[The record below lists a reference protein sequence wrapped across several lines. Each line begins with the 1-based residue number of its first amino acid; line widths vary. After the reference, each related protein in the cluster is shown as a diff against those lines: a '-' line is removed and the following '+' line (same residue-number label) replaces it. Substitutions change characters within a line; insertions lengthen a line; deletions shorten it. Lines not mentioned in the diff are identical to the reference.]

1 MSDVVVE
8 LQELTKRYGE
18 LRAVDDVSLKIE
30 PGEIFALLG
39 PNGAGKTTMIGC
51 ITGLITGF
59 EGKVEVA
66 GLDVVSDYRVT
77 RRMLG
82 LVPQELNWDAFFSV
96 RQVLE
101 FQAGYFG
108 VKATR
113 DDIDGLLEQFSLL
126 EKADA
131 NTRWLSGGMK
141 RRLMICKAL
150 MHDPVVL
157 FLDEPTAGVDV
168 ELRDELWG
176 YVEALRARGTTIV
189 LTTHYL
195 EEAEKLA
202 DRVGIINRG
211 RLLRVDEREALMEE
225 FGRRHV
231 EVTLREAPTAAVVE
245 ALGQHPVEVDG
256 RTLRLSYTRAAGR
269 EAGGEEVDYFLKT
282 IVGAGA
288 QVEAVE
294 GGRSSLESI
303 FREVLHDDAQAD
315 VDAGSAA
322 DSNAQGAS

>member
-1 MSDVVVE
+1 MTSKGALEAVVE
-8 LQELTKRYGE
+8 LKGLTKRYGE
-18 LRAVDDVSLKIE
+18 LKAVDDVSLAIE

-51 ITGLITGF
+51 VTGMITGF
-59 EGKVEVA
+59 EGRAAVA
-66 GLDVVSDYRVT
+66 GLDVVENYRVT
-77 RRMLG
+77 RRMVG
-82 LVPQELNWDAFFSV
+82 LVPQELNWDAFFTV

-108 VKATR
+108 VKPTR
-113 DDIDGLLEQFSLL
+113 GEIDALLDQFSLL

-176 YVEALRARGTTIV
+176 YVEALRERGTTIV

-202 DRVGIINRG
+202 DRVGIINQG
-211 RLLRVDEREALMEE
+211 RLLRVDDREALLEA

-231 EVTLREAPTAAVVE
+231 SVTLSEIPSPQVLE
-245 ALGQHPVEVDG
+245 ALGPHQVEVEG
-256 RTLRLSYTRAAGR
+256 RTLTLSYGQTEGD
-269 EAGGEEVDYFLKT
+269 EGGEVDFFLRA

-288 QVEAVE
+288 RVESVE
-294 GGRSSLESI
+294 GGRSSLETI
-303 FREVLHDDAQAD
+303 FREVLHGDLAQKEAMR
-315 VDAGSAA
+315 
-322 DSNAQGAS
+322 